1 MNYYRL
7 FSRQKTLTLALVWF
21 FNGGV
26 GDPNLTQVKPSR
38 GVVNIFSLAFE
49 PPTFPGK
56 GTPASS
62 TRRDTGTS
70 GECELASEGESGELI
85 ALVPK
90 SFNNGDEIN
99 RFTLESN
106 PTFWF
111 YVPFKKSDGLQ
122 LKFFLIDAETKT
134 LVKEYELAPNDTLP
148 GVVGFRLP
156 SNQSLEINKEYRW
169 IFALECPGTDGLIVK
184 SSIMRIEPTPE
195 LAADLRAAGTTLN
208 KAEVYSRYGIWYDT
222 FTTLANLR
230 RENPRN
236 LIYKNEWAE
245 LLTDDDVGFDDIVDK
260 PVVNCCNPTNNN

>member
-1 MNYYRL
+1 MNYYQL
-7 FSRQKTLTLALVWF
+7 FSRQQTLTLALVWF

-26 GDPNLTQVKPSR
+26 GDPNLIQVQPSS
-38 GVVNIFSLAFE
+38 GVGNILRLASS
-49 PPTFPGK
+49 PPK
-56 GTPASS
+56 SDRGTPSS
-62 TRRDTGTS
+62 QVRRDSGTS
-70 GECELASEGESGELI
+70 GECELASEGEPGELI

-90 SFNNGDEIN
+90 IFHANEEQIN
-99 RFTLESN
+99 HFTLESN

-111 YVPFKKSDGLQ
+111 YVPFEKSDGLQ

-222 FTTLANLR
+222 VTTLANLR
-230 RENPRN
+230 QENPTN

-245 LLTDDDVGFDDIVDK
+245 LLKDDDVGFDDIVDK